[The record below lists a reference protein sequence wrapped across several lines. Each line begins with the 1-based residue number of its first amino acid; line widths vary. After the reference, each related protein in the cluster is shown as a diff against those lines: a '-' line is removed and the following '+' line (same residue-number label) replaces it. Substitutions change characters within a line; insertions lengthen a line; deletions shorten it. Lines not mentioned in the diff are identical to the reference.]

1 MPFNL
6 LKRYPELIEIE
17 HLTEPDRNKSLRAVF
32 KRDIEDNPDMKFR
45 TKIIRPIK
53 GEEPAMELL
62 FRHLTTEEI
71 EETDENGKKYKRRLF
86 EIHRSQRIHWIKFH
100 IEENLKEAITVFSTE
115 ERINNRNTFR
125 TYIYDRKQK
134 YVIVM
139 EPQRSGKDYY
149 LLSAY
154 YLNRSYGEKMLQK
167 KIKNKLSYLL

>member
-1 MPFNL
+1 MPLNL
-6 LKRYPELIEIE
+6 LKKYPELLEIG
-17 HLTEPDRNKSLRAVF
+17 HLAEIDRNSSLKAVF
-32 KRDIEDNPDMKFR
+32 KRDIEDNPDLKFR
-45 TKIIRPIK
+45 TKVIRPIK
-53 GEEPAMELL
+53 GEEPAMQLL

-71 EETDENGKKYKRRLF
+71 EEADRDGKTYKRRIF

-100 IEENLKEAITVFSTE
+100 VGEHLKNVISVFSTE
-115 ERINNRNTFR
+115 ERVNGKNAFR
-125 TYIYDRKQK
+125 TYIYDHKQR

-167 KIKNKLSYLL
+167 KIKNKLPHLL